1 MCCYSN
7 PAKEKPLSLSYFTVW
22 APRLLQ
28 VSIRNPECLVSNN
41 QTLLAAI
48 NLGLSS
54 FSHLSFSV
62 FILSISPSLSL
73 SVLNQLREKAIEI
86 CVVKGSP

>member
-1 MCCYSN
+1 M
-7 PAKEKPLSLSYFTVW
+7 
-22 APRLLQ
+22 
-28 VSIRNPECLVSNN
+28 SIRNPECLVSNN

-54 FSHLSFSV
+54 FAHLSLAV

-73 SVLNQLREKAIEI
+73 SLLHQLCEKAIEI
-86 CVVKGSP
+86 GVGERLSRRQGVCMCVTNVCKGLGDGGVGVDS